1 MRILVLGARGIPGV
15 EGGAEKNAENLFPA
29 MADRHEVKMLCL
41 REFCDIDH
49 YRGVE
54 IDRIGTLRLLG
65 TDKILYY
72 LVSMWHAAS
81 WRPDIVHCQGLNAA
95 ILVWFYR
102 LVARRV
108 VVRYGSADYLNAKW
122 GTIGKFGF
130 RFCEWQLRWADAVIA
145 VTPSLRDRLV
155 KRGLDQRVVVIPNAI
170 DEASEEG
177 LDTRVLERF
186 GLTSGRFV
194 LSVGRVTSQ
203 KDFETLVTAFDAARA
218 EAPELGRLVIV
229 GGDDGS
235 GYLERLQAVAGPEV
249 VFTGRLPRSE
259 VLALYARA
267 LLYVNSSRHEGLS
280 NAILEAI
287 SYGRPL
293 VVSDIVE
300 NRDLPLAAHQF
311 FPVGDAVALRER
323 ILTALAEPVSFVADR
338 GRFAIWPEVIQT
350 TAHLYDALFERTSAA
365 QFRGIHVR

>member
-1 MRILVLGARGIPGV
+1 MRILVVGARGIPGV

-29 MADRHEVKMLCL
+29 MADRHEVRMLCL
-41 REFCDIDH
+41 REFCDVNH

-54 IDRIGTLRLLG
+54 IDRIETLRLLG

-72 LVSMWHAAS
+72 LVSMWHVAR

-108 VVRYGSADYLNAKW
+108 VVRYGSADYMNAKW
-122 GTIGKFGF
+122 GLIGKFGF
-130 RFCEWQLRWADAVIA
+130 RLCEWQLRWADAVIA

-155 KRGLDQRVVVIPNAI
+155 ERGLGQRTVVIPNAI
-170 DEASEEG
+170 DEVGERLDEG
-177 LDTRVLERF
+177 VLERF

-194 LSVGRVTSQ
+194 LSVGRVTWQ
-203 KDFETLVTAFDAARA
+203 KDFETLVKAFDAARA
-218 EAPELGRLVIV
+218 GAPDLGRLVIV

-311 FPVGDAVALRER
+311 FPVGDAAALRER
-323 ILTALAEPVSFVADR
+323 ILTALAEPASFVADR
-338 GRFAIWPEVIQT
+338 GGFAIWPEVVQT